1 MVAALAM
8 GANLTVLKDAWQGFK
23 RLQIRSPIVALL
35 ATVLPMLMVN
45 LAVADSRTYGL
56 VVVGLGGNND
66 YREMFE
72 EAASVTID
80 AINPPTA
87 ATTPVTSNDSSSLS
101 SGNSS
106 GNSQEGTEASGGGN
120 QSGGLKLLLENEA
133 NREAILAEIAAQ
145 VELAN
150 QQPETSRFMLILF
163 GHGNFDGEHY
173 RFNTKGP
180 DITASEIREALRP
193 LQSPRQF
200 LLFGTSASGAV
211 LDVFEQNTEEEQ
223 NESTEASDND
233 LQRVV
238 VTATKSGAEA
248 NAVQFPRYWSEVLAG
263 QLADTDHNELLTV
276 MEAYKAVS
284 EGVARHYD
292 NRQLLATEHS
302 RVIVDSEDSMVLA
315 RLGSLR
321 GQENNVEVN
330 RLLDERQQLEV
341 EFNRVRA
348 TRDTRLQSEYLDELE
363 QVLLNI
369 AKLQLR
375 IDRATGWQPDDGNES
390 GLDNG
395 GQSGG

>member
-1 MVAALAM
+1 MAAALAM
-8 GANLTVLKDAWQGFK
+8 GANLIVMKQT
-23 RLQIRSPIVALL
+23 LQRCMRRQQVALL
-35 ATVLPMLMVN
+35 TSACLLLTANLVL
-45 LAVADSRTYGL
+45 ADSRTFGL

-80 AINPPTA
+80 AINPPA
-87 ATTPVTSNDSSSLS
+87 IATTPASSTQEDADDS
-101 SGNSS
+101 
-106 GNSQEGTEASGGGN
+106 QV
-120 QSGGLKLLLENEA
+120 GGLRLLLENEA
-133 NREAILAEIAAQ
+133 NREAILAEIETQ

-163 GHGNFDGEHY
+163 GHGNYDGEHY
-173 RFNTKGP
+173 RFNTRGA
-180 DITASEIREALRP
+180 DITASEIREALQP
-193 LQSPRQF
+193 LQTPRQF
-200 LLFGTSASGAV
+200 LLFATSASGAV
-211 LDVFEQNTEEEQ
+211 LDIFEHTAEDQS
-223 NESTEASDND
+223 ESSEAGDNN
-233 LQRVV
+233 LQRIV

-276 MEAYKAVS
+276 MEAYKAAS
-284 EGVARHYD
+284 DGVARHYD

-302 RVIVDSEDSMVLA
+302 RVVVDNEGSMVLA

-321 GQENNVEVN
+321 GQENNIEVN
-330 RLLDERQQLEV
+330 RLLDQRQQLEV

-348 TRDTRLQSEYLDELE
+348 TRDSRLQSEYLDELE

-369 AKLQLR
+369 ANLQLR
-375 IDRATGWQPDDGNES
+375 IDKATGWQPDGSIES
-390 GLDNG
+390 GPGNG